1 MINNNA
7 EFLSR
12 GMKILTEQMGFV
24 DVETFGIQ
32 SSDKIN

>member
-1 MINNNA
+1 MINNKA

-24 DVETFGIQ
+24 DAVILYF
-32 SSDKIN
+32 